1 MHVVNVFGLR
11 TVPDLV
17 LVMISDL
24 QGRRGRSAGVAR
36 GTEKGERGEEAEME
50 GREKEGRKWRERG
63 RGEREKGDGERGRA
77 SREKLIKKCYTLNLV
92 CIRELCNRV
101 ANTDQY

>member
-36 GTEKGERGEEAEME
+36 GTEKGGSGEGGEGERGEEVERE
-50 GREKEGRKWRERG
+50 RKGRE
-63 RGEREKGDGERGRA
+63 GERGRRERA
-77 SREKLIKKCYTLNLV
+77 SEKRE
-92 CIRELCNRV
+92 
-101 ANTDQY
+101 TDQKVLYLELGVHT